1 MVIERKKY
9 NIDPIKNTRRI
20 TMNLKRQAR
29 KQKKHVIRI
38 NIQLKLI
45 DRIWSDKLPS
55 ALTMDLK
62 KS

>member
-45 DRIWSDKLPS
+45 DH
-55 ALTMDLK
+55 
-62 KS
+62 

>member
-29 KQKKHVIRI
+29 KQKKICNQNQHPIEANRPLRFGPI
-38 NIQLKLI
+38 NYPV
-45 DRIWSDKLPS
+45 R
-55 ALTMDLK
+55 
-62 KS
+62 